1 MLRVVV
7 VVVVVVMVG
16 AITGMVGLLGFLP
29 VAAQD
34 GPSATRSFDK
44 TTVEPGDEVVVT
56 ITATGYGF
64 VGAVTETL
72 PVGFSYES
80 STLTGE
86 GAVTEVDART
96 VRFTFLGP
104 VKPFTYTVKA
114 SNTAGGHVFSGTLT
128 DSDTNA
134 YAVACPCEVTVE
146 ADAQP
151 PEDDPSPSATR
162 SFDKTT
168 VEPGDE
174 VVVTITATGYG
185 RLGAV
190 TETLPVGFSY
200 ESSSLTDEGEVT
212 EVDARTVRFAF
223 LGAVEP
229 FTYTVKASNTA
240 GGHVFS
246 GTLTDSDTNAYAVAC
261 PCEVTVEADAQPP
274 EDDPSPSATRSF
286 GKTTVEPGD
295 EVVVTITATGYGRLG
310 AVTETLPVGFSYES
324 SSLTDEGEVTEV
336 DARTV
341 RFAFLGAVEPF
352 TYTVKA
358 SNTAGGHVFSGTLTD
373 SDTNAYAVACPCEVT
388 VEADA
393 QPPEDDPSATRSFD
407 KTTVEPGDEV
417 VVTITATGYGRLGAV
432 TETLPV
438 GFSYE
443 SSSLTDE
450 GEVTEVDA
458 RTVRFAFLGAVEP
471 FTYTVKASNTA
482 GGHVFSGMLRDSDR
496 NAYAVACPCEVTVR
510 ARAVTTPPTPAPT
523 LSSRD
528 DDDDAATP
536 TPAPTVAPTPTP
548 APTVAPTV
556 APTPTPTVAPTPTP
570 APTVAPTAMMPAP
583 TVAPTAMMP
592 APTVAPT
599 AMMPAPTV
607 APTAMMPAPTVAPT
621 AMMPAPTVAP
631 TAMMPA
637 PTVAPTA
644 MPAPTVAPPVA
655 PPAAPE
661 DEGGFPTWAIVLIII
676 VVLAVGGGLFAFV
689 RARR

>member
-7 VVVVVVMVG
+7 VMVIVG

-29 VAAQD
+29 VAAED
-34 GPSATRSFDK
+34 HPSATRSFDK
-44 TTVEPGDEVVVT
+44 TTVEPGGEVVVT
-56 ITATGYGF
+56 ITATGYG
-64 VGAVTETL
+64 
-72 PVGFSYES
+72 S
-80 STLTGE
+80 
-86 GAVTEVDART
+86 
-96 VRFTFLGP
+96 
-104 VKPFTYTVKA
+104 
-114 SNTAGGHVFSGTLT
+114 
-128 DSDTNA
+128 
-134 YAVACPCEVTVE
+134 
-146 ADAQP
+146 
-151 PEDDPSPSATR
+151 
-162 SFDKTT
+162 
-168 VEPGDE
+168 
-174 VVVTITATGYG
+174 
-185 RLGAV
+185 LGAV

-200 ESSSLTDEGEVT
+200 ESSSLTDEEVT
-212 EVDARTVRFAF
+212 VDARTVRFIL

-246 GTLTDSDTNAYAVAC
+246 GTLKDSDTGDHDVVC

-274 EDDPSPSATRSF
+274 EDDPRATRSF
-286 GKTTVEPGD
+286 DKTTVEPGG
-295 EVVVTITATGYGRLG
+295 EVVVRIVATGYGSLG

-324 SSLTDEGEVTEV
+324 SSLTDEEVTV

-341 RFAFLGAVEPF
+341 RFTLLGAVEPF

-358 SNTAGGHVFSGTLTD
+358 SNTAGGHVFSGTLRD
-373 SDTNAYAVACPCEVT
+373 SDTGDHDVVCPCEVT

-393 QPPEDDPSATRSFD
+393 QPPEDDPRATRSFD
-407 KTTVEPGDEV
+407 KTTVEPGGEV
-417 VVTITATGYGRLGAV
+417 VVRIVATGYGSLGAV

-450 GEVTEVDA
+450 EVTVDA
-458 RTVRFAFLGAVEP
+458 RTVRFTLLGAVEP

-482 GGHVFSGMLRDSDR
+482 GGHVFSGTLRDSDTGDHDVVCPCEVTVEADAQPPEDDPR
-496 NAYAVACPCEVTVR
+496 ATRSFDKTTVEPGGEVVVRIVATGYGSLGAVTETLPVGFSYESSSLTDEEVTVDARTVRFTLLGAVEPFTYTVKASNTAGGHVFSGTLRDSDTGDHDVVCPCEVTVR
-510 ARAVTTPPTPAPT
+510 APAVTTPPTPAPT
-523 LSSRD
+523 TPPRRRSSGDED
-528 DDDDAATP
+528 DGAATPTP

-548 APTVAPTV
+548 APTVAPT
-556 APTPTPTVAPTPTP
+556 AMPAPTVAPTAMMP